1 MNKTNKTAPILPE
14 GMTWPKEVPQPQT
27 ETVSVSIQKTKIGED
42 GKIIETTKTVD
53 IPKIIKDKD

>member
-14 GMTWPKEVPQPQT
+14 GMTWPKEVPQPQI
-27 ETVSVSIQKTKIGED
+27 ETVSVSIRKTKIGED

>member
-14 GMTWPKEVPQPQT
+14 GMTWPKEVPQPQI
-27 ETVSVSIQKTKIGED
+27 ETVSVSIRKTKIGED
-42 GKIIETTKTVD
+42 GRIIETTKTVD